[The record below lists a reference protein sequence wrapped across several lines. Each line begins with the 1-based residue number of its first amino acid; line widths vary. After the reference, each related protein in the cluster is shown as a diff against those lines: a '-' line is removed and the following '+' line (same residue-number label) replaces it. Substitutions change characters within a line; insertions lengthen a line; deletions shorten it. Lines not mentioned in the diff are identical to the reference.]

1 MTVNELAERES
12 ARIVR
17 LLSLSG
23 VNPELVET
31 IRVSVAASVTFAYG
45 EGVHDGIAMTK
56 RGHDI
61 KLLDWSG
68 DRPRINNIHEWIK

>member
-31 IRVSVAASVTFAYG
+31 IRVSVAAAVAFAHG
-45 EGVHDGIAMTK
+45 EGVLTGIAKVQQRDNM
-56 RGHDI
+56 
-61 KLLDWSG
+61 LDWSG
-68 DRPRINNIHEWIK
+68 DKPVINNLQEWVK

>member
-31 IRVSVAASVTFAYG
+31 IRVSVAAAVAFAHG
-45 EGVHDGIAMTK
+45 EGVHAGIAKMQH
-56 RGHDI
+56 RDGV
-61 KLLDWSG
+61 LGWSG
-68 DRPRINNIHEWIK
+68 DKPVINNLQEWVK